1 MKVYINSA
9 KENWVVDRFIEE
21 WNNYNFKQSK
31 SYFFGNKL
39 IWLIA
44 PWTWHKIP
52 LTYLT
57 KNKVLCTIHHID
69 EDKFTET
76 ESKKFQERDTYV
88 NAYHVISN
96 KTFDQVKKLTSKPIY
111 KIPFWVNQN
120 IWFSIENKKSL
131 RKKSNINNDA
141 YLVGSFQRDTE
152 GKDLI
157 SPKLSK
163 GPDQFIKIILHL
175 NEKHDNLLVLLTG
188 KRRNY
193 MISELRKNKINFKY
207 FEMASFKEI
216 NELYNLL
223 DLYIVSSRFEGG
235 PQSILECG
243 ITKTPIISTNV
254 GIAEEILGSESIFN
268 MSNFEKAKPNIE
280 IAYKNSKQFI
290 IPQGF
295 NIFNQV
301 LKEVYEN

>member
-44 PWTWHKIP
+44 PWTWRKIP

-76 ESKKFQERDTYV
+76 VSKEFQERDTYV

-131 RKKSNINNDA
+131 RKKFNINNDA

>member
-1 MKVYINSA
+1 MKIYINSA

-21 WNNYNFKQSK
+21 WNTYNFKQS
-31 SYFFGNKL
+31 STYFYGKNL

-44 PWTWHKIP
+44 PWAWQKIP
-52 LTYLT
+52 LRYLT

-69 EDKFTET
+69 DDKFTES
-76 ESKKFQERDTYV
+76 EFKEFQERDAYI
-88 NAYHVISN
+88 NAYHVISD
-96 KTFDQVKKLTSKPIY
+96 KTFDQVKKITTKPIY
-111 KIPFWVNQN
+111 KIPFWVNQH
-120 IWFSIENKKSL
+120 IWFTIKNKKNL
-131 RKKSNINNDA
+131 RSKYNISKES

-152 GKDLI
+152 GKDLV

-163 GPDQFIKIILHL
+163 GPDQFLKIILYL
-175 NEKHDNLLVLLTG
+175 NKKHENLLVLLTG

-193 MISELRKNKINFKY
+193 IISELRKNDINFKY
-207 FEMASFKEI
+207 FEMASFSEI
-216 NELYNLL
+216 NELYNIL
-223 DLYIVSSRFEGG
+223 DLYIVASRFEGG

-254 GIAEEILGSESIFN
+254 GIANEILGPESIFN
-268 MSNFEKAKPNIE
+268 MENFWNAKPNIE

-290 IPQGF
+290 IPDGF
-295 NIFNQV
+295 IKFNQA

>member
-9 KENWVVDRFIEE
+9 KENWVVDRFIKE

-76 ESKKFQERDTYV
+76 ESKEFQERDTYV

-131 RKKSNINNDA
+131 RKKFNINNDA

>member
-9 KENWVVDRFIEE
+9 NENWVVDRFIKE

-52 LTYLT
+52 LRYLT

-76 ESKKFQERDTYV
+76 ESKEFQERDTYV

-131 RKKSNINNDA
+131 RKKFNINNDA

-175 NEKHDNLLVLLTG
+175 NEKHDDLLVLLTG

-254 GIAEEILGSESIFN
+254 GVAEEILGSESIFN

>member
-9 KENWVVDRFIEE
+9 KENWVVDRFIKE

-131 RKKSNINNDA
+131 RKKFNINNDA

-193 MISELRKNKINFKY
+193 IISELRKNKINFKY

>member
-21 WNNYNFKQSK
+21 WNNYNFKQSRT
-31 SYFFGNKL
+31 YFYGKNL

-44 PWTWHKIP
+44 PWAWQNIP
-52 LTYLT
+52 LRYLK

-69 EDKFTET
+69 EDKFTES
-76 ESKKFQERDTYV
+76 EIKEFQDRDSYI
-88 NAYHVISN
+88 NAYHVISD
-96 KTFDQVKKLTSKPIY
+96 KTFDQVKKITTKPIY
-111 KIPFWVNQN
+111 KIPFWVNQH
-120 IWFSIENKKSL
+120 IWFTIKNKNKL
-131 RKKSNINNDA
+131 RSKYNISKES

-152 GKDLI
+152 GKDLV

-163 GPDQFIKIILHL
+163 GPDQFLKIILYL
-175 NEKHDNLLVLLTG
+175 NKKHENLLVLLTG

-193 MISELRKNKINFKY
+193 IISELRKNNVNFKY
-207 FEMASFKEI
+207 FEMASFNEI
-216 NELYNLL
+216 NELYNIL
-223 DLYIVSSRFEGG
+223 DLYIVASRYEGG

-254 GIAEEILGSESIFN
+254 GIANEILGSESIFN
-268 MSNFEKAKPNIE
+268 MENFWNAKPNIE

-290 IPQGF
+290 IPDGF
-295 NIFNQV
+295 TKFNQV

>member
-9 KENWVVDRFIEE
+9 KENWVVDRFIKE

-131 RKKSNINNDA
+131 RKKFNIKNDA

>member
-1 MKVYINSA
+1 M
-9 KENWVVDRFIEE
+9 
-21 WNNYNFKQSK
+21 
-31 SYFFGNKL
+31 
-39 IWLIA
+39 
-44 PWTWHKIP
+44 
-52 LTYLT
+52 
-57 KNKVLCTIHHID
+57 
-69 EDKFTET
+69 
-76 ESKKFQERDTYV
+76 
-88 NAYHVISN
+88 
-96 KTFDQVKKLTSKPIY
+96 
-111 KIPFWVNQN
+111 
-120 IWFSIENKKSL
+120 
-131 RKKSNINNDA
+131 
-141 YLVGSFQRDTE
+141 
-152 GKDLI
+152 
-157 SPKLSK
+157 
-163 GPDQFIKIILHL
+163 
-175 NEKHDNLLVLLTG
+175 VLLTG

-254 GIAEEILGSESIFN
+254 GVAEEILGSESIFN

>member
-9 KENWVVDRFIEE
+9 KEDWVVDRFIEE

-44 PWTWHKIP
+44 PWTWRKIP

-76 ESKKFQERDTYV
+76 ESKEFQERDMYV

-96 KTFDQVKKLTSKPIY
+96 KTFDQVKKITSKPIY

-131 RKKSNINNDA
+131 RKKFHINNDA

-193 MISELRKNKINFKY
+193 IISELRKNKINFKY
-207 FEMASFKEI
+207 FEMVSFKEI

-268 MSNFEKAKPNIE
+268 MSNFKKAKPNIE

>member
-9 KENWVVDRFIEE
+9 KENWVVDRFIKE

-131 RKKSNINNDA
+131 RKKFNINNDA

>member
-9 KENWVVDRFIEE
+9 KENWVVDRFIKE

-76 ESKKFQERDTYV
+76 EIKEFQERDTYV

-131 RKKSNINNDA
+131 RKKFNINNDA

-163 GPDQFIKIILHL
+163 GPYQFIKIILHL

-301 LKEVYEN
+301 LKDVYEN

>member
-9 KENWVVDRFIEE
+9 KENWVVDRFIKE

-88 NAYHVISN
+88 NTYHVISN

-131 RKKSNINNDA
+131 RKKFNINNDA

>member
-9 KENWVVDRFIEE
+9 KENWVVDRFIKE

-76 ESKKFQERDTYV
+76 EIKEFQERDTYV

-131 RKKSNINNDA
+131 RKKFNINNDA

-301 LKEVYEN
+301 LKDVYEN